1 MSAVVGALRVTLGLD
16 SAAFENGLGK
26 ANKQLGKF
34 SSDMTKAFAAIGAAV
49 AAATAAVAVAVGNVI
64 DQADDMS
71 KLSQKLGIPIEGLS
85 QLAYAADLA
94 GVPIEGLS
102 TAFKKLSTA
111 MSDAQTGGKFADTFK
126 ALGINVKDAQGNLKS
141 SISVFT
147 ELSGKFASM
156 RDGAQKTAL
165 AVQLFGKAGMDMIPL
180 LNGGAES
187 IKAMMKEADALGL
200 TLDAQT
206 GVAAEQFNDN
216 LSRLGYVVKGLTVQL
231 TAALAPALAAFTD
244 GLVVIS
250 MGVSTAIR
258 AISQYSDIIAVAAT
272 SMVILFSPAIVSSIV
287 ALTTAIGVG
296 LVGAINSVTVAILA
310 NPLGAL
316 AVGIA
321 AVITTIYVFRDEI
334 QQAIG
339 VDVVQI
345 TRDAANLIINSFTA
359 AFEDIKF
366 LWANFPDIIG
376 AATIG
381 AVNAVVSGIQ
391 TMVAQATELL
401 NGFVDTA
408 NGILSKIGVNIP
420 KIAAPNFAGQ
430 GLPNEYADRLAKANG
445 DQKKL
450 IEGIMAS
457 DPLGA
462 LAKTASTKL
471 SSPAAPTS
479 NVANYQSD
487 VKLPSTGGGGKQ
499 RDLYAD
505 TIQKAQERIALLRA
519 EQQAIGQTELATIKL
534 RREQELINQAQD
546 ANHKI
551 TPAQTEALKGLAA
564 QMAEIEVSTK
574 SAREAMDFYKGAT
587 KGFLSDLR
595 SGLDAGKGFFEAF
608 GNAAKNVLD
617 KVISKIEDQLVDALF
632 SLGDATQSAGIGGAG
647 GLGSTIGSLFGKL
660 FGFATGGSFQVGGSG
675 GIDSQLVA
683 FKASPNET
691 VSITKPGQVAVGGG
705 GGEVTVNIINNS
717 SAGVKQSQRQ
727 TSEGLSIDILVDEAV
742 AKNMAKPGS
751 ATRSSMQGQFGLSNG
766 LNRRG

>member
-71 KLSQKLGIPIEGLS
+71 KLSQKLGVPIERLS

-102 TAFKKLSTA
+102 TAFKKLSSA

-141 SISVFT
+141 SITVFT
-147 ELSGKFASM
+147 ELSNKFASM

-165 AVQLFGKAGMDMIPL
+165 AVQLFGKAGIDMIPL

-206 GVAAEQFNDN
+206 GAAAEQFNDN

-244 GLVVIS
+244 GLVAVS
-250 MGVSTAIR
+250 MGISTAIR

-272 SMVILFSPAIVSSIV
+272 AMAILFSPAIVSSIV
-287 ALTTAIGVG
+287 ALTAAIGVG
-296 LVGAINSVTVAILA
+296 LVGAINAVGVAILA
-310 NPLGAL
+310 NPIGAL
-316 AVGIA
+316 AFAIA

-334 QQAIG
+334 QKAIG
-339 VDVVQI
+339 VDVVEI
-345 TRDAANLIINSFTA
+345 TKGAANFIINSFAA

-366 LWANFPDIIG
+366 IWANFPDIIG

-401 NGFVDTA
+401 NGFVETA

-430 GLPNEYADRLAKANG
+430 ALPNEYADRLSKANNN
-445 DQKKL
+445 QKKL

-457 DPLGA
+457 DPIGA
-462 LAKTASTKL
+462 LAKAASTKL
-471 SSPAAPTS
+471 STPAAPSS
-479 NVANYQSD
+479 NVAAYQPD
-487 VKLPSTGGGGKQ
+487 VKLPSTGGGGGKK

-505 TIQKAQERIALLRA
+505 TVQKAQERIALLRA
-519 EQQAIGQTELATIKL
+519 EQQAIGQTEFASARL
-534 RREQELINQAQD
+534 RHEQELINQAQD

-551 TPAQTEALKGLAA
+551 TPKQTEALKGLAA

-574 SAREAMDFYKGAT
+574 NAREAMDFYKGAT

-595 SGLDAGKGFFEAF
+595 SGLESGKSLFESF
-608 GNAAKNVLD
+608 GAAAKNVLD
-617 KVISKIEDQLVDALF
+617 KIISKIEDQLVDALF
-632 SLGDATQSAGIGGAG
+632 SLGSITSNNGGGG
-647 GLGSTIGSLFGKL
+647 GLGGGLGGLISSVFGGL
-660 FGFATGGSFQVGGSG
+660 FGFRDGGSFSVGGAG

-691 VSITKPGQVAVGGG
+691 VSITKPGQAAGVAGGAVQVQVG
-705 GGEVTVNIINNS
+705 VTVDN
-717 SAGVKQSQRQ
+717 AGALQAYVKSVSQSEVQAAAPRIVGAARQ
-727 TSEGLSIDILVDEAV
+727 QVMPTIADYQ
-742 AKNMAKPGS
+742 
-751 ATRSSMQGQFGLSNG
+751 TRTAGGDY
-766 LNRRG
+766 RG